1 VEVDDARRGEGD
13 QRDEEKE
20 KKEEGLKQKH
30 VGERLRRTN
39 VYFGERVFKD
49 IENFKRFLK

>member
-49 IENFKRFLK
+49 IENF